1 MLVISSDF
9 PTSLPLEGDLS
20 DQNFGRCPKL
30 RASSLLGSRLFDF
43 FRYHVKSYG
52 SVK

>member
-9 PTSLPLEGDLS
+9 PTSLPLESDLS
-20 DQNFGRCPKL
+20 DQNFGRCPKS

-43 FRYHVKSYG
+43 FDIMVKSYK